1 MTQHGIYVA
10 SRASV
15 PERGAMW
22 RALRA
27 QGAPI
32 VSSWI
37 DEDGE
42 GATDNF
48 GDLWERICREV
59 TGAAALILYAE
70 PSDFPLKGAYI
81 EVGMALAAGVPV
93 YAVLPGV
100 KLEPRSMRPVG
111 SWLMH
116 PLVEVSDSVDTAL
129 SAALARASFPAPR
142 IVSSRRRAGR
152 FPDFTG
158 YSVRARQETSDADP
172 R

>member
-1 MTQHGIYVA
+1 MAIEHEMTRRGIYVA
-10 SRASV
+10 SRASL

-27 QGAPI
+27 SGVPI

-42 GATDNF
+42 GATDDF
-48 GDLWERICREV
+48 GGLWERICREV

-70 PSDFPLKGAYI
+70 PGDFPLKGAYI
-81 EVGMALAAGVPV
+81 EAGMALAAGVPV

-100 KLEPRSMRPVG
+100 DLEPRSMRPVG

-116 PLVEVSDSVDTAL
+116 PLAEVVGSVEVAVQKAL
-129 SAALARASFPAPR
+129 DHA
-142 IVSSRRRAGR
+142 
-152 FPDFTG
+152 
-158 YSVRARQETSDADP
+158 
-172 R
+172 